1 MEEILMSQEQ
11 EPGLKGDIL
20 IVDDT
25 PNNLRLLSAMLAQQ
39 GYQVRKAING
49 KIALKGAQMSPP
61 DLILLD
67 INMPEM
73 NGYEVCQKLKSLPE
87 TSKIPIIFIS
97 ALDEAL
103 DKVKAFEVGGV
114 DYITKPFQVP
124 EVLARIENQLAQTRL
139 NEELKIKNKQLEQE
153 IRDREKAEVEIRLLL
168 AATQAIS
175 RAADFHS
182 ALKVTISLVCETIGW
197 DFGEAW
203 VPADD
208 ATVLE
213 YAQGWYIGDINLEE
227 FKQKSLKFTFAP
239 HIGLPGRV
247 WANKEPEW
255 IEDVSFE
262 QSQSFL
268 RAQLAAKVGL
278 KAGFAIPILAND
290 QVLAVLV
297 FFKKESIPEQPH
309 LVQLVNA
316 VATQLGSLIQRK
328 QAEEALRLSE
338 ERYHSIVDNAV
349 EGIFQSTP
357 AGRFLSANAALARIY
372 GYDSPEELVSS
383 VGDIAKQ
390 VYIDPQRR
398 QEFIAAI
405 EQNNA
410 VHDFESLVRRKDG
423 SKIWVSENARAVR
436 DSTGKLLYYE
446 GTVSDIT
453 ARKFA
458 QEALREQQQKTEQLL
473 LNIIP
478 EPVAQRLKQDPSAI
492 ADHFEDVTVL
502 FADLVGFTE
511 FSAST
516 SPGELVHILN
526 VVFSEF
532 DRLAQRH
539 GLEKIKTIGDAYMAV
554 AGLPFPHPDHACLA
568 AEMSLDML
576 AGIEEFNQRTGKSF
590 NVRIGMNTGPVVA
603 GVIGIKKFSYD
614 LWGDT
619 VNIASRM
626 ETNGVPGAIQVSPAT
641 YELLQDRYQ
650 FVERG
655 CISIKGK
662 GDMTTYLLTGRK

>member
-1 MEEILMSQEQ
+1 MEEILLSQEQ

-87 TSKIPIIFIS
+87 TCKIPIIFIS

-175 RAADFHS
+175 RAPDFHC
-182 ALKVTISLVCETIGW
+182 ALKVTIGLVAETIGW
-197 DFGEAW
+197 DFSEAW
-203 VPADD
+203 VPTNDG
-208 ATVLE
+208 TVLE
-213 YAQGWYIGDINLEE
+213 YAQGWYTSDLNLEE

-247 WANKEPEW
+247 WANKQPEW
-255 IEDVSFE
+255 IEDVSVE
-262 QSQSFL
+262 QNQFFL
-268 RAQLAAKVGL
+268 RPQLAAKVGL
-278 KAGFAIPILAND
+278 KAGFAVPILAND
-290 QVLAVLV
+290 EVLAVLV
-297 FFKKESIPEQPH
+297 FFKKESIPEQSH

-349 EGIFQSTP
+349 EGIFQTTP
-357 AGRFLSANAALARIY
+357 AGRFVSANAALARIY
-372 GYDSPEELVSS
+372 GYDSPEELISS
-383 VGDIAKQ
+383 IQNIAAE
-390 VYIDPQRR
+390 VYIDPHRR

-410 VHDFESLVRRKDG
+410 VHDFESLVRRKDN

-446 GTVSDIT
+446 GTISDIT

-458 QEALREQQQKTEQLL
+458 QAALREQQEKTEQLL

-478 EPVAQRLKQDPSAI
+478 EPVAKRLKQDPSAI
-492 ADHFEDVTVL
+492 ADHFEQVTVL

-511 FSAST
+511 FSTYT
-516 SPGELVHILN
+516 SPGELVNILN

-532 DRLAQRH
+532 DRLAERH
-539 GLEKIKTIGDAYMAV
+539 RLEKIKTIGDAYMAV

-568 AEMSLDML
+568 AEMALDML

-641 YELLQDRYQ
+641 YELLQNRYQ

-662 GDMTTYLLTGRK
+662 GDMTTYLLKGRK

>member
-1 MEEILMSQEQ
+1 MEEILINEEQ
-11 EPGLKGDIL
+11 VAGLKGDIL

-49 KIALKGAQMSPP
+49 KIALKGAQMAPP

-153 IRDREKAEVEIRLLL
+153 IRDREKAEIEIRLLL
-168 AATQAIS
+168 ATTQAIS

-182 ALKVTISLVCETIGW
+182 ALKVTIGLVCETIGW
-197 DFGEAW
+197 DFSEAW
-203 VPADD
+203 VPANDG
-208 ATVLE
+208 TVLE
-213 YAQGWYIGDINLEE
+213 YAEGWYTNDINLEE

-247 WANKEPEW
+247 WANKQPEW
-255 IEDVSFE
+255 IEDVSVE
-262 QSQSFL
+262 QNQFFL
-268 RAQLAAKVGL
+268 RPQLAAKVGL
-278 KAGFAIPILAND
+278 KAGFGIPILAND
-290 QVLAVLV
+290 EVLAVLI
-297 FFKKESIPEQPH
+297 FFKKESIPEQSH

-349 EGIFQSTP
+349 EGIFQTTP
-357 AGRFLSANAALARIY
+357 PGRYVSANAALARIY
-372 GYDSPEELVSS
+372 GYESPEELVSS
-383 VGDIAKQ
+383 IHNIALQ
-390 VYIDPQRR
+390 VYVDPQRR
-398 QEFIAAI
+398 QEFIDAI

-410 VHDFESLVRRKDG
+410 VHDFESLVLRKDG
-423 SKIWVSENARAVR
+423 SKIWISENARAVR

-473 LNIIP
+473 LNILP
-478 EPVAQRLKQDPSAI
+478 EPVAHRLKQDPSAI

-516 SPGELVHILN
+516 SPGELVNILN

-532 DRLAQRH
+532 DRLAERH

-568 AEMSLDML
+568 AEMALDML
-576 AGIEEFNQRTGKSF
+576 AGIDEFNQKMAKSF

-626 ETNGVPGAIQVSPAT
+626 ETTGVPGAIQVSPAS

-655 CISIKGK
+655 SISIKGK

>member
-1 MEEILMSQEQ
+1 MEEILMQEQ
-11 EPGLKGDIL
+11 QETGLKGDIL

-49 KIALKGAQMSPP
+49 KIALKGAQMAPP

-73 NGYEVCQKLKSLPE
+73 NGYEVCQKLKSIPE

-153 IRDREKAEVEIRLLL
+153 ISDREKAEVEIRLLL
-168 AATQAIS
+168 VTTQAIS
-175 RAADFHS
+175 RAPDFHS
-182 ALKVTISLVCETIGW
+182 ALKVTIGLVCETIRW
-197 DFGEAW
+197 DFAEAW

-208 ATVLE
+208 ATVLV
-213 YAQGWYIGDINLEE
+213 YAQGWYISDINLEE

-247 WANKEPEW
+247 WASKESEW
-255 IEDVSFE
+255 IEDVSAE
-262 QSQSFL
+262 QTQFFL
-268 RAQLAAKVGL
+268 RPQLAGKVGL
-278 KAGFAIPILAND
+278 KASFGIPIVVND
-290 QVLAVLV
+290 EVLAVLV
-297 FFKKESIPEQPH
+297 FFKKESIPEQSH
-309 LVQLVNA
+309 LVDLVNA
-316 VATQLGSLIQRK
+316 VAMQLGSLIQRK

-349 EGIFQSTP
+349 EGIFQTTP
-357 AGRFLSANAALARIY
+357 AGRFVSANAALARIY
-372 GYDSPEELVSS
+372 GYDSPAELVSS
-383 VGDIAKQ
+383 IHNIAAE

-398 QEFIAAI
+398 QEFMAAI
-405 EQNNA
+405 EANNA

-423 SKIWVSENARAVR
+423 SKMWVSENARGVR

-446 GTVSDIT
+446 GTISDIT
-453 ARKFA
+453 ARKSV

-473 LNIIP
+473 LNILP
-478 EPVAQRLKQDPSAI
+478 EPVAHRLKQDPSAI

-511 FSAST
+511 FSTYT

-532 DRLAQRH
+532 DRLAERH

-554 AGLPFPHPDHACLA
+554 AGLPFPHPNHASLA
-568 AEMSLDML
+568 AEMALDML
-576 AGIEEFNQRTGKSF
+576 AVIEEFNQKNGKSF

-626 ETNGVPGAIQVSPAT
+626 ETTGVPGAIQVSPVT
-641 YELLQDRYQ
+641 YDLLQQEYQ

-662 GDMTTYLLTGRK
+662 GDMKTYLLTGRK

>member
-1 MEEILMSQEQ
+1 MEEILLNEEQ
-11 EPGLKGDIL
+11 EAGLKGDIL

-49 KIALKGAQMSPP
+49 KIALKGAQMAPP

-168 AATQAIS
+168 ATTQAIS
-175 RAADFHS
+175 RAPDFHS
-182 ALKVTISLVCETIGW
+182 ALKVTIGLVCETIGW
-197 DFGEAW
+197 DFAEAW
-203 VPADD
+203 VPTDD
-208 ATVLE
+208 GTVLV
-213 YAQGWYIGDINLEE
+213 YAQGWYISDINLEE

-247 WANKEPEW
+247 WANKEHEW
-255 IEDVSFE
+255 IEDVSAE
-262 QSQSFL
+262 QNQFFL
-268 RAQLAAKVGL
+268 RPQLAAKVGL
-278 KAGFAIPILAND
+278 KAGFGIPIVVNEE
-290 QVLAVLV
+290 VLAVVV
-297 FFKKESIPEQPH
+297 FFKKESMPEQSH

-316 VATQLGSLIQRK
+316 VAMQLGSLIQRK

-349 EGIFQSTP
+349 EGIFQTTP
-357 AGRFLSANAALARIY
+357 AGRFVSANAALGRIY

-383 VGDIAKQ
+383 IHNIATE

-398 QEFIAAI
+398 QEFMAAI
-405 EQNNA
+405 EANNA

-423 SKIWVSENARAVR
+423 SKIWISENARAVR

-453 ARKFA
+453 ARKSA
-458 QEALREQQQKTEQLL
+458 QEALREQQEKTEQLL
-473 LNIIP
+473 LNILP
-478 EPVAQRLKQDPSAI
+478 EPVAHRLKQDPSAI

-511 FSAST
+511 FSTYT

-532 DRLAQRH
+532 DRLADRH

-554 AGLPFPHPDHACLA
+554 AGLPFPHPNHACLA
-568 AEMSLDML
+568 AEMALNML
-576 AGIEEFNQRTGKSF
+576 AGIEEFNQKMGQSF

-626 ETNGVPGAIQVSPAT
+626 ETTGVPGAIQVSPVT
-641 YELLQDRYQ
+641 YDLLQQEYH